1 MSTRKQFNFRVP
13 EWLLER
19 VREQAKA
26 QGITITEWL
35 ENACLNELGMGG
47 LATPDRLTTLHDK
60 DRIKRLEQDVK
71 QLKEAQAHDTE
82 KLSESIDQ
90 LWDTQDYIAR
100 DSEKNEELAECA
112 IYCLLLMTFG
122 KNEEAQKHL
131 WEVLFRYTLAVPS
144 EIVDELPRV
153 DNSEN

>member
-19 VREQAKA
+19 VKAQAKA

-35 ENACLNELGMGG
+35 ENACLNELGLGG
-47 LATPDRLTTLHDK
+47 VATPDRLTTLHDK

-71 QLKEAQAHDTE
+71 QLKENYSNDVE
-82 KLSESIDQ
+82 KLSSSIDQ

-100 DSEKNEELAECA
+100 DSERNEELAECA
-112 IYCLLLMTFG
+112 IYCLILLTFG
-122 KNEEAQKHL
+122 KTKEAKEHL
-131 WEVLFRYTLAVPS
+131 WEIVPRYTLPMPPEVL
-144 EIVDELPRV
+144 DELPRL
-153 DNSEN
+153 EN

>member
-1 MSTRKQFNFRVP
+1 MTNRKQFNFRVP

-19 VREQAKA
+19 VKAQAKA

-35 ENACLNELGMGG
+35 ENACLAELGLGRD
-47 LATPDRLTTLHDK
+47 TPDRLTTLHDK

-112 IYCLLLMTFG
+112 VYCLLLLTFG
-122 KNEEAQKHL
+122 KNEQAKKHL
-131 WEVLFRYTLAVPS
+131 WQVVTNYTLAVPP
-144 EIVDELPRV
+144 EIVDSLPESE
-153 DNSEN
+153 NSEN